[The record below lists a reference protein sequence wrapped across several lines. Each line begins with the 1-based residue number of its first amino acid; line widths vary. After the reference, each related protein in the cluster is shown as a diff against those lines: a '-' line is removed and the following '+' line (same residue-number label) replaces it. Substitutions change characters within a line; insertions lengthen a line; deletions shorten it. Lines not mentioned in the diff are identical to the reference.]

1 MTTNPYEVLG
11 VSAKAT
17 QDEIKSAYRN
27 LAKKFHPDLNPGN
40 KSAETRFKEISAAYE
55 LVGTPEN
62 RAKFDRGESEAAQ
75 AQQPRSGPY
84 YHETQAGGGRYS
96 QGFGGMDDDIFS
108 SIFEQMGRQG
118 GSGFHG
124 TSDMRGEDVNYKM
137 EVSFRDAALGGEREI
152 TLPSGKKIRV
162 KIPAGVHSGVK
173 LRLAGLGEP
182 GVGKAPTGDAY
193 VELNVL
199 PSPLFKREGNDLEI
213 EVPISVSEAILGAE
227 VKVPTIDGPVLMKIP
242 AGASSGKKL
251 RLAGKGILNNSTGKR
266 GDQYVV
272 LKLVCPPN
280 ADSEIKQ
287 AVQAWAHRQ
296 TFDAR
301 VGWIGSQG
309 GVL

>member
-1 MTTNPYEVLG
+1 VLG
-11 VSAKAT
+11 ISANAT
-17 QDEIKSAYRN
+17 PDEIKSAYRN

-55 LVGTPEN
+55 LIGTPED

-75 AQQPRSGPY
+75 AQQPRSGPF

-96 QGFGGMDDDIFS
+96 QGFGGMDDDFFS
-108 SIFEQMGRQG
+108 SIFEKMGRG
-118 GSGFHG
+118 GSGFHSA
-124 TSDMRGEDVNYKM
+124 SDTRGEDVHYQM
-137 EVSFRDAALGGEREI
+137 EVSFRDAVLGGEREI
-152 TLPSGKKIRV
+152 TLPGGKKIRV
-162 KIPAGVHSGVK
+162 KIPAGVQSGTK

-182 GVGKAPTGDAY
+182 GAGKAPIGDAY

-227 VKVPTIDGPVLMKIP
+227 VKVPTVDGPVLLKVP
-242 AGASSGKKL
+242 PGASSGKKL
-251 RLAGKGILNNSTGKR
+251 RLSGKGVLNNSTGKR

-272 LKLVCPPN
+272 LKLISPPN

-301 VGWIGSQG
+301 AGWIGSQG
-309 GVL
+309 DVL

>member
-40 KSAETRFKEISAAYE
+40 KSAETRFKEISSAYE
-55 LVGTPEN
+55 LVESPEK

-75 AQQPRSGPY
+75 AQQHRSGPFY
-84 YHETQAGGGRYS
+84 QETQAGGGRYS
-96 QGFGGMDDDIFS
+96 QGFEGMDDDVLR

-118 GSGFHG
+118 GSGFRG
-124 TSDMRGEDVNYKM
+124 ASDMRGEDVHYQM
-137 EVSFRDAALGGEREI
+137 EVSFRDATLGGEREI
-152 TLPSGKKIRV
+152 TLPDGKKIRV

-173 LRLAGLGEP
+173 LRFGGLGEP

-199 PSPLFKREGNDLEI
+199 PSPLFKREGDDLEV
-213 EVPISVSEAILGAE
+213 EVPISVSESILGAK
-227 VKVPTIDGPVLMKIP
+227 VKVPTIDGPVFLTIP
-242 AGASSGKKL
+242 AGASSGMKL
-251 RLAGKGILNNSTGKR
+251 RLSGKGVLNNSTGKR
-266 GDQYVV
+266 GDQYAV
-272 LKLVCPPN
+272 LKLICPPN
-280 ADSEIKQ
+280 ADPEIKQ

-301 VGWIGSQG
+301 AGWIGSQG